1 VLIVVGDVTGKGLQ
15 AGMLVALL
23 VGAIRSTVE
32 TNFDPLFVLEA
43 LNRRLLGRGQAH
55 ATCLALH
62 IIANGVGNGRQQIL
76 LYERGAG
83 QADVVGFISLR
94 SWHHQN

>member
-1 VLIVVGDVTGKGLQ
+1 MEKTLRQRADSRRRRDWQRLASGH
-15 AGMLVALL
+15 AGCSV

-83 QADVVGFISLR
+83 QADVVGLLA
-94 SWHHQN
+94 